1 MKFVHEKKETSKF
14 VHQVVPI
21 NEKPK
26 KMKFVHEKK
35 TERGA
40 EMLNQVEPDKERTHF
55 VVKKNIS
62 MFVHQI
68 EPSEESKELAE
79 KIEEL
84 RDEIEDYSS
93 SIYEV
98 NSDNV
103 LEVDPDDYPASE
115 FALNMIQKYNIT
127 LYNDLVH
134 SLDKEIENI
143 LKSENIH
150 DFIKALDD
158 YVSAIAE
165 WAEGEEEQEEK
176 YLKEEMI
183 EGKPDF
189 SDANYIVKVWR
200 RYPAWAEGQLE
211 AVIKCKNRK
220 EAEKVA
226 DYVWQHWGDFGIP
239 GGNIGTKVYK
249 VEDAGEIAK
258 DILEELEED
267 TIRLSR
273 KGHAPEKLKIM
284 TAKEV
289 FEGEE

>member
-1 MKFVHEKKETSKF
+1 
-14 VHQVVPI
+14 
-21 NEKPK
+21 
-26 KMKFVHEKK
+26 MKFVHEKK
-35 TERGA
+35 TERG
-40 EMLNQVEPDKERTHF
+40 EELLNQVEPDKERMHF

-68 EPSEESKELAE
+68 EPSEESKDEENKELAE

-84 RDEIEDYSS
+84 RDQIEDYSY

-127 LYNDLVH
+127 LYNDLIH
-134 SLDKEIENI
+134 SLDEKIENI
-143 LKSENIH
+143 LKSENMH
-150 DFIKALDD
+150 DFIKALKE
-158 YVSAIAE
+158 YVSEIAE
-165 WAEGEEEQEEK
+165 WAEAEEEEEK
-176 YLKEEMI
+176 EFIKEEMI

-189 SDANYIVKVWR
+189 SDAKYIVKVWR
-200 RYPAWAEGQLE
+200 RFPVWGDGQLE
-211 AVIKCKNRK
+211 AVIKCKSGR

-226 DYVWQHWGDFGIP
+226 DYVWENWGDFGVP
-239 GGNIGTKVYK
+239 GGNMDVKVYRVK
-249 VEDAGEIAK
+249 DAEGAKK
-258 DILEELEED
+258 DILEEYEED
-267 TIRLSR
+267 TIRLSNENHEPKR
-273 KGHAPEKLKIM
+273 LKIM